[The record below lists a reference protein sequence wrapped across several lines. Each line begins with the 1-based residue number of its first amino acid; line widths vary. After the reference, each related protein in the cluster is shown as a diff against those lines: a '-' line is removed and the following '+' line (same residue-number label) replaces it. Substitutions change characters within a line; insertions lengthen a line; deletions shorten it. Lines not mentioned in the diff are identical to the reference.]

1 MGTIYG
7 KKTPDDGWIKVFRH
21 YSGNGA
27 FFSSLNN
34 WAEAKLSNP
43 TNPNAEKFSILD
55 RIDNMK
61 IGNEYIFKLYYPENG
76 ITQIWAQQ
84 SNPVRDTVSNGGV
97 IGYRAISIDVITRY
111 WAGLE
116 YEGVNTFLDGS
127 TNHSNWYYAIGAKS
141 SFGTATQF
149 PGHDPAVSEVELYV
163 KIRGAI

>member
-1 MGTIYG
+1 MGISYG
-7 KKTPDDGWIKVFRH
+7 TKTPDDGWIKVFRH
-21 YSGNGA
+21 YSGNA
-27 FFSSLNN
+27 VFFSSAND

-84 SNPVRDTVSNGGV
+84 NNPVRDTVTNGGV
-97 IGYRAISIDVITRY
+97 IGYRPISIDSTAQG
-111 WAGLE
+111 WGGLE
-116 YEGVNTFLDGS
+116 RSATATFLDG
-127 TNHSNWYYAIGAKS
+127 TVNTTNWYYAIASAS
-141 SFGTATQF
+141 SWGTATTF
-149 PGHDPAVSEVELYV
+149 PGHTVAVSEVELYV